1 MKVIYL
7 ILWVRE
13 NVLIKFMVRIS
24 SHVEM
29 RTSAHVYT
37 KYNVVPA
44 LKVIVDT
51 IYLRQQ
57 LITSLKVKK
66 ELTGELE
73 TYGSSEF
80 VQVV

>member
-1 MKVIYL
+1 
-7 ILWVRE
+7 
-13 NVLIKFMVRIS
+13 
-24 SHVEM
+24 M